1 MKNIYYFSEVQLEFK
16 DFFISLKFGC
26 SGLFQ
31 VTCFLCLFIFLLPFF
46 FFFYFHMKLKV
57 CKALC

>member
-46 FFFYFHMKLKV
+46 LFPHEVESL
-57 CKALC
+57 